1 MFIKESEERKVNS
14 SELTHYEK
22 TLNDIEKEENKIVSE
37 FDSNIKRILGN
48 TLYSYLQNKNMI
60 KPSFLLN
67 FHFSD
72 IPNEDAFINNDGK
85 EIGVREYFKER
96 VSHFFVEKTKE
107 LRKEIDGKE
116 LNDSIISKYV
126 PESFALASMGLLTF
140 HRKKGM
146 KVRDVQK
153 LAGLSMCYGDIAE
166 LGTGEG
172 KTIAAVLPAFFH
184 ALRGK
189 GVHVITANSYLSK
202 RDFVELSPI
211 YEGLGLTCGYVKTNE
226 EEKNRTELIKS
237 KKEAYNCDI
246 TYSPKDEVAF
256 DYLRDSTSKKL
267 EDVVTRKDKV
277 GFAIIDEVDDIL
289 VDSANSPYVI
299 AGYPRIFNDNM
310 TLLNLA
316 NAMSIQIN
324 ELLRELKRRGINV
337 DDKTQLSY
345 DEALTIADL
354 FSKDLEID
362 NHDHL
367 LTAQLFYSNLE
378 RSSIPTNGFDRKIF
392 EKYKNELAFNNG
404 IMRVYDARLYGLLI
418 GEEQNLESSSYF
430 GKFRYDPQ
438 DIQILRKYAKLVVCP
453 TSNAFYINNRTFE
466 DYLKRQF
473 LGTTNNVKI
482 INKEKNNIIRY
493 LSKEDYT
500 LSNKGIV
507 NLTTTG
513 LNKIISNSQ
522 LIKLFPLTVSEYK
535 KLINNNNEYGSYYYH
550 ILAQTIIANE
560 MLKLNEDYTISGGKI
575 VLLKNARE
583 QPGSSYSNGLHQ
595 AIEVKELLNN
605 RIKITNENPSL
616 ASVTQKDY
624 YGRYELFSGMTG
636 TSAKKIFSSRY
647 GKTTLSIPRD
657 SYYSYHSKRL
667 RKLKRNSNIEPI
679 GIEKRRTIFAKNNH
693 DKFSLILNSIKESE
707 SIEPN
712 APVLIVVSDPNEL
725 ANLEKYLK
733 TNGITPNVIETSRID
748 SEEKKEKESILVAR
762 AGKSGTVTIATIMA
776 GRGTDIK
783 LGGDRD
789 VLIEYATNK
798 AMREKKI
805 DEHLRDEIRILCEE
819 SLIKQELI
827 PTKEAE
833 EKERKELE
841 RVGLKVIASGFFDS
855 ERIDR
860 QLEGRTGRNGIS
872 GIVERFSSPEDLLH
886 LGLERVH
893 DEPLMK
899 LFNRTPIYG
908 DGSLKLS
915 TKDYDRLRDAITNL
929 QKANDTS
936 ISESIE
942 FTQDISAIATNEMEK
957 VRDRRRQILEYTKDE
972 ETLIKNE
979 KIINDEIK
987 NMLTMTIDNL
997 LVSYMRNKK
1006 FESRAD
1012 IIISGS
1018 GKEQA
1023 DIDYEG
1029 LRLALIEQLGLRI
1042 DINSFKNSD
1051 TSILEFRNALLEHMK
1066 NTHDIL
1072 LKTNKKE
1079 QLERDVYALLHKDDY
1094 NISSI
1099 NTQIDYI
1106 RKQKSLDYI
1115 TGNEQ
1120 ASNKAIISMNE
1131 TLNDLKYSSCKAGT
1145 RILFGTILPKNER
1158 KELKNHREKLFG
1170 IHIINNEPIEAQFR
1184 EDDSKRIGLFRSIAN
1199 KVIENNISDR
1209 DYIEEKIIK
1218 KITKGKNVDIP
1229 SLYSNLRI
1237 RPMALIASIDGQFHL
1252 IRTNPTSIDLL
1263 DSKKLI

>member
-1 MFIKESEERKVNS
+1 MAPRTV
-14 SELTHYEK
+14 
-22 TLNDIEKEENKIVSE
+22 
-37 FDSNIKRILGN
+37 R
-48 TLYSYLQNKNMI
+48 YLI
-60 KPSFLLN
+60 
-67 FHFSD
+67 
-72 IPNEDAFINNDGK
+72 
-85 EIGVREYFKER
+85 
-96 VSHFFVEKTKE
+96 
-107 LRKEIDGKE
+107 
-116 LNDSIISKYV
+116 
-126 PESFALASMGLLTF
+126 
-140 HRKKGM
+140 
-146 KVRDVQK
+146 
-153 LAGLSMCYGDIAE
+153 
-166 LGTGEG
+166 
-172 KTIAAVLPAFFH
+172 
-184 ALRGK
+184 
-189 GVHVITANSYLSK
+189 
-202 RDFVELSPI
+202 
-211 YEGLGLTCGYVKTNE
+211 
-226 EEKNRTELIKS
+226 
-237 KKEAYNCDI
+237 
-246 TYSPKDEVAF
+246 EVA
-256 DYLRDSTSKKL
+256 KL
-267 EDVVTRKDKV
+267 MNRE
-277 GFAIIDEVDDIL
+277 
-289 VDSANSPYVI
+289 
-299 AGYPRIFNDNM
+299 NM
-310 TLLNLA
+310 
-316 NAMSIQIN
+316 
-324 ELLRELKRRGINV
+324 
-337 DDKTQLSY
+337 
-345 DEALTIADL
+345 
-354 FSKDLEID
+354 
-362 NHDHL
+362 
-367 LTAQLFYSNLE
+367 
-378 RSSIPTNGFDRKIF
+378 
-392 EKYKNELAFNNG
+392 
-404 IMRVYDARLYGLLI
+404 
-418 GEEQNLESSSYF
+418 
-430 GKFRYDPQ
+430 
-438 DIQILRKYAKLVVCP
+438 AK
-453 TSNAFYINNRTFE
+453 
-466 DYLKRQF
+466 Q
-473 LGTTNNVKI
+473 
-482 INKEKNNIIRY
+482 
-493 LSKEDYT
+493 
-500 LSNKGIV
+500 
-507 NLTTTG
+507 
-513 LNKIISNSQ
+513 
-522 LIKLFPLTVSEYK
+522 
-535 KLINNNNEYGSYYYH
+535 
-550 ILAQTIIANE
+550 
-560 MLKLNEDYTISGGKI
+560 
-575 VLLKNARE
+575 
-583 QPGSSYSNGLHQ
+583 
-595 AIEVKELLNN
+595 
-605 RIKITNENPSL
+605 
-616 ASVTQKDY
+616 
-624 YGRYELFSGMTG
+624 
-636 TSAKKIFSSRY
+636 RY
-647 GKTTLSIPRD
+647 GKIYPD
-657 SYYSYHSKRL
+657 SR
-667 RKLKRNSNIEPI
+667 KRNDIYRYKLYEKLIKANDFFRYQGLFHKII
-679 GIEKRRTIFAKNNH
+679 GILLK
-693 DKFSLILNSIKESE
+693 L
-707 SIEPN
+707 
-712 APVLIVVSDPNEL
+712 SDYY
-725 ANLEKYLK
+725 LEKMLDDKMFLYGQTSLAIQ
-733 TNGITPNVIETSRID
+733 GILIGN
-748 SEEKKEKESILVAR
+748 KKSPE
-762 AGKSGTVTIATIMA
+762 
-776 GRGTDIK
+776 
-783 LGGDRD
+783 
-789 VLIEYATNK
+789 
-798 AMREKKI
+798 
-805 DEHLRDEIRILCEE
+805 
-819 SLIKQELI
+819 Q
-827 PTKEAE
+827 KEAE

-1237 RPMALIASIDGQFHL
+1237 RPMA
-1252 IRTNPTSIDLL
+1252 
-1263 DSKKLI
+1263 